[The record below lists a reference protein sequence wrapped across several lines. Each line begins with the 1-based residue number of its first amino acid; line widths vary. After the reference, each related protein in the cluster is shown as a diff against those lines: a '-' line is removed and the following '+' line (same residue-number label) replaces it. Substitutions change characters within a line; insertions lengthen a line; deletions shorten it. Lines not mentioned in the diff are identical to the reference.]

1 MQNLPSAA
9 IYNEEIKFMP
19 WGILIAQI
27 EELIAGSVPHNGEV
41 LDLLCGTGNLLGRL
55 YTHRPDVVYT
65 GVDLENEYIEFAR
78 RSYPQL
84 NFEVG
89 DVLEWSNGK
98 SYDVV
103 VVTGGLHHL
112 PYDRQASFVLKV
124 SGLLKQGGFAII
136 ADPYIDNYLDESES
150 ESERKLAAAKLGYE
164 YLIATINNGA
174 PDGVVEATAGLIT
187 NDVLGVEFK
196 TAVAKIRPIFET
208 YFSSIEE
215 HKTWPQSDTEYGDY
229 YFVLRK

>member
-9 IYNEEIKFMP
+9 VYNEEIKFMP

-27 EELIAGSVPHNGEV
+27 EDRILSSVPHNGEV

-55 YTHRPDVVYT
+55 HTRRPDVTYT
-65 GVDLENEYIEFAR
+65 GVDLEKEYIEFAR
-78 RSYPQL
+78 RSYPLL

-89 DVLEWSNGK
+89 DVLEWGGDK

-124 SGLLKQGGFAII
+124 SSLIKQGGLAII
-136 ADPYIDNYLDESES
+136 ADPYIDNYSC

-174 PDGVVEATAGLIT
+174 PDAVIEAAAGLIT

-196 TAVAKIRPIFET
+196 TAVVKMRPILET
-208 YFSSIEE
+208 YFSNIEE
-215 HKTWPQSDTEYGDY
+215 HKTWPQSNTEYGDY